1 MRGPPHAAA
10 VLLVAAAA
18 LCLGGRAE
26 ELEAS
31 SPEFNYPAVFNFGDS
46 NSDTG
51 GRVAA
56 GFESIAPPYGSTFFG
71 SPSGRFCDG
80 RLIIDFLMDAMDMPF
95 LNAYLDSV
103 GAPNLRAGVNF
114 AQAGC
119 SITPATATSV
129 SPFSFGLQIKQFF
142 AFKDKVTKLLSKGM
156 ARFSI
161 RHIFR
166 CCGYKAKWK
175 MSSAV
180 CTHKSHADRMNFD

>member
-1 MRGPPHAAA
+1 MHYILIGIAIAFRYCKFQKKHFATMTRKFYFHTFAHEKLMWATIWHDFKLP
-10 VLLVAAAA
+10 
-18 LCLGGRAE
+18 
-26 ELEAS
+26 
-31 SPEFNYPAVFNFGDS
+31 PAV
-46 NSDTG
+46 
-51 GRVAA
+51 
-56 GFESIAPPYGSTFFG
+56 
-71 SPSGRFCDG
+71 
-80 RLIIDFLMDAMDMPF
+80 DAMDMPF

-180 CTHKSHADRMNFD
+180 CTHKSHANRMNFDWRWQFCVT